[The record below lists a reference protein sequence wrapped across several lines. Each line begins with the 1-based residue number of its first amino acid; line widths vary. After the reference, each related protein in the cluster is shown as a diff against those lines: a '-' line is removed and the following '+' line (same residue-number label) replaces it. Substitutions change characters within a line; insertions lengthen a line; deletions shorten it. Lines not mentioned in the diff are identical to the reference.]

1 MCQTMRSRVTAV
13 AAAQRG
19 LPVEEVEA
27 FGRSD
32 AALRAGTPLPA
43 GAAVASPA
51 ALARHLGRFA
61 SPVTDHAAGPI
72 APPIPAPAPG
82 PLATRCAATFGLAC
96 HVALSRPAWH
106 CL

>member
-43 GAAVASPA
+43 GAAVASRA
-51 ALARHLGRFA
+51 ALERHVGRFA
-61 SPVTDHAAGPI
+61 SPVTDDAAAQI
-72 APPIPAPAPG
+72 APPVPAASPG
-82 PLATRCAATFGLAC
+82 PLATGCAATFGLVC
-96 HVALSRPAWH
+96 HLAFSQPA
-106 CL
+106 